1 MSDFNDTVGIFPGD
15 AIIKAIVELAI
26 DDMRKHP
33 WVIEDVFRI
42 FREHPILKMKYG
54 EKEIQRAKEFIMNN
68 KIPVYMRHR
77 VDKQEFPCV
86 TISIGPSQEDKDL
99 ATLGDLDICV
109 EDLNPCDIDQP
120 IQYIVPPFNVVS
132 YDKETGVV
140 EVPQDVEEYR
150 YIDKGMVAVDP
161 DTGAGFIVIDKVA
174 PHSFS
179 IAKGSELPGGQLAIV
194 PRYALY
200 RARRERAISQ
210 EQYNIGCHAHGD
222 PSTLLFLYGLVK
234 YSLFRYREGL
244 LEESNFQLSRLTSTD
259 MIKNSAFDVENIY
272 SRFITLQGQ
281 VQESWVKSPQRFI
294 EGVDMVD
301 GNPGENGLTVGITVL
316 ANGDTPESILDEECD
331 LWITK
336 DTKE

>member
-1 MSDFNDTVGIFPGD
+1 MADFNDTVGIFPGD
-15 AIIKAIVELAI
+15 AIIKAIIELAI
-26 DDMRKHP
+26 DDMRKNT

-54 EKEIQRAKEFIMNN
+54 EKEIQRAKEFILNN

-86 TISIGPSQEDKDL
+86 TLSIGPSQEDKDL
-99 ATLGDLDICV
+99 ATLGDLDICT
-109 EDLNPCDIDQP
+109 ENLNPCDIDQP

-132 YDKETGVV
+132 YDKTTGVV
-140 EVPQDVEEYR
+140 EVPEDVEEYK
-150 YIDKGMVAVDP
+150 YIDKDMIAVDP
-161 DTGAGFIVIDKVA
+161 DTGAGFIIRGKVA

-179 IAKGSELPGGQLAIV
+179 IAEGSELPGGQLAIV
-194 PRYALY
+194 PKYALY
-200 RARRERAISQ
+200 KARRERAISQ

-222 PSTLLFLYGLVK
+222 PSTLLFLYGVVK

-259 MIKNSAFDVENIY
+259 MIKNGSFDIENVF

-294 EGVDMVD
+294 EGVDIID
-301 GNPGENGLTVGITVL
+301 NTESNDGLTVGIKVL
-316 ANGDTPESILDEECD
+316 ANGDTPEAILNEECD
-331 LWITK
+331 LWATIE
-336 DTKE
+336 DEE